1 MESII
6 YIPGLGTRLFNQS
19 VESFAYR
26 FKKALDINDPDK
38 KKHFETEFR
47 KINFGKDNKQESN
60 VATIFVM
67 EDGKKKI
74 AYEIYEL
81 DYGKTLTD
89 KFEKSNI
96 FVKTFLLFIS
106 IIIKIPDIIYQFLR
120 SLFKKKQNPI
130 TLSFKDILQFTYGA
144 FVLLLLSI
152 FGIILVLSLI
162 SYLPD
167 FFQMNKIQ
175 DPAGILKMLNTF
187 KETAI
192 AKYIIGISTLLFLIL
207 PNAKNFITILATE
220 YLCTMYYLNFGERR
234 QNIIGKLEELTECI
248 SEGNDSERISFYCYS
263 FGSIIAA
270 DALFPFDGKAS
281 YRIAS
286 SVKILVSIGSPIDFI
301 KVYWPSYFAERKKAN
316 NKLKKWYN
324 IYSNSDILSSN
335 FRFDD
340 KELEAKYG
348 IAEDSILPTNIPYNI
363 LNSGGN
369 SFISTALLL
378 GFKANQLYWDDE
390 VYSASCFTNLILRMR
405 EDKVLDS

>member
-38 KKHFETEFR
+38 GKHYETEFR

-60 VATIFVM
+60 IATIFVM
-67 EDGKKKI
+67 EEGKKKI

-81 DYGKTLTD
+81 DYGRTLTD

-270 DALFPFDGKAS
+270 DALFPFEGKAS
-281 YRIAS
+281 YRIAN
-286 SVKILVSIGSPIDFI
+286 SVKILVTIGSPIDFI

-324 IYSNSDILSSN
+324 IYSMSDILSSN

-390 VYSASCFTNLILRMR
+390 VYSASCFTNLILKMR

>member
-26 FKKALDINDPDK
+26 FKKALDINDPDSNR
-38 KKHFETEFR
+38 HYEIEFR
-47 KINFGKDNKQESN
+47 KINYGKDNKQESN
-60 VATIFVM
+60 VASIFAK
-67 EDGKKKI
+67 EDGKNKVF
-74 AYEIYEL
+74 YEIFEL
-81 DYGKTLTD
+81 DYGKSLTD

-106 IIIKIPDIIYQFLR
+106 IIVKIPEIIYQFIR
-120 SLFKKKQNPI
+120 SIFTNKQKPV

-144 FVLLLLSI
+144 GILLLMSV
-152 FGIILVLSLI
+152 FGIILILSLI

-175 DPAGILKMLNTF
+175 DPVGILKVLNTF

-234 QNIIGKLEELTECI
+234 QNIIGKLEELTEYVA
-248 SEGNDSERISFYCYS
+248 ENNKPERISFYCYS

-270 DALFPFDGKAS
+270 DALFPYDGKTS
-281 YRIAS
+281 FRIAS
-286 SVKILVSIGSPIDFI
+286 CVEIFVTIGSPIDFI
-301 KVYWPSYFAERKKAN
+301 KVYWPSYFEKRKKAN
-316 NKLKKWYN
+316 VSLKKWYN
-324 IYSNSDILSSN
+324 IYSLNDILSSN
-335 FRFDD
+335 FRYDS

-348 IAEDSILPTNIPYNI
+348 IAQDSILPTNIPYNI
-363 LNSGGN
+363 LNTEGN
-369 SFISTALLL
+369 SFINTTLLL
-378 GFKANQLYWDDE
+378 GFKAHQLYWDDE
-390 VYSASCFTNLILRMR
+390 VYSASCFTNLVLQMR
-405 EDKVLDS
+405 EDKVI

>member
-38 KKHFETEFR
+38 RKHYETEFR
-47 KINFGKDNKQESN
+47 KINYGKDNKQESN
-60 VATIFVM
+60 VATIFVI
-67 EDGKKKI
+67 EEGKKKVV
-74 AYEIYEL
+74 YDIYEL

-106 IIIKIPDIIYQFLR
+106 IIVKIPDIIYQFLR

-175 DPAGILKMLNTF
+175 DPVGILKMLNTF

-270 DALFPFDGKAS
+270 DAIFPFDGKTS
-281 YRIAS
+281 YRIAN
-286 SVKILVSIGSPIDFI
+286 SVKILVTIGSPIDFI
-301 KVYWPSYFAERKKAN
+301 KVYWPSYFNERKKAN

-324 IYSNSDILSSN
+324 IYSMSDILSSN

-390 VYSASCFTNLILRMR
+390 VYSASCFTNLVIKMR
-405 EDKVLDS
+405 EDKVIN